1 VKLDGDAPREFMSTA
16 AATWYALDTLH
27 TAYGNQRKDH
37 PGQVARVKL
46 TDVIETRTANAT
58 NFTPVFELAGWVAR
72 PPDLPKVQPTATN
85 SDPRKSAKPTRTDG
99 VKRGDLDDDI
109 PY

>member
-27 TAYGNQRKDH
+27 TAYDNQRKDH
-37 PGQVARVKL
+37 PGEVARVKL
-46 TDVIETRTANAT
+46 TDVIETKAGNST

-72 PPDLPKVQPTATN
+72 PPDLPKPTATK
-85 SDPRKSAKPTRTDG
+85 SDPRKSAKPTRTG
-99 VKRGDLDDDI
+99 GSVKRSDMDDEI
-109 PY
+109 PF